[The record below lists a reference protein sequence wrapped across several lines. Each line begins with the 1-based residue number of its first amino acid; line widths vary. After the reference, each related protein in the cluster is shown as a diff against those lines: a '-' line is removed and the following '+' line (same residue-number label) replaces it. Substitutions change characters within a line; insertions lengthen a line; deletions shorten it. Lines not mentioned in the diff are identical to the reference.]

1 MKKRNAK
8 SLAVKIQ
15 KTQKKV
21 AKGVSSTPPK
31 TGRMQEIKNKF
42 LGGILIIIWSYFLII
57 FPLKLLM
64 LKYLGTKTIGI
75 INSDLSRG
83 TGRYA
88 RICNM
93 YEFEYKGTIYEG
105 NSQIPENQDII
116 GDTISVVF
124 LDFWPS
130 VNRPASCFE

>member
-31 TGRMQEIKNKF
+31 PGRMQEIKNKF
-42 LGGILIIIWSYFLII
+42 LGGILIVIWSYFLII

-64 LKYLGTKTIGI
+64 LKYFGTKTIGI

-105 NSQIPENQDII
+105 NSQIPENRNII
-116 GDTISVVF
+116 GDSISIVF

-130 VNRPASCFE
+130 VNRPASYFE

>member
-124 LDFWPS
+124 WDFWPS

>member
-1 MKKRNAK
+1 MQQFNM
-8 SLAVKIQ
+8 
-15 KTQKKV
+15 
-21 AKGVSSTPPK
+21 PPK
-31 TGRMQEIKNKF
+31 TGKMQEIKNKF

-64 LKYLGTKTIGI
+64 LKYFGTKTIGI

-124 LDFWPS
+124 WDFWPS